1 LSKSLRNTCIGTSTV
16 VIFLAG
22 FYLQFVIINQSQA
35 TIKYTLNLSLSGIGY
50 TNSITLPD
58 NKTQSFHVIN
68 DSHSLTESYQKEI
81 GKWQSK
87 QYNNK
92 TMVLLT
98 DKYLPQFQKL
108 VSRAQAL
115 QPSTIKYL
123 QAKELYIKS
132 LQSEIGSYMHFRNFL
147 ATGSKTE
154 DNIST
159 QLLSNALKY
168 EINSFTAFNNRTV
181 TDTGNNNSY
190 GNGTF
195 LPHEREKKHNYRC
208 ILHLGLL
215 ISFSYTYSMCVK
227 GR

>member
-1 LSKSLRNTCIGTSTV
+1 LRNTCIGTSTV

-35 TIKYTLNLSLSGIGY
+35 IIKDTLNLPLSGIGH
-50 TNSITLPD
+50 TNSSILTH
-58 NKTQSFHVIN
+58 NKTQSFHVGYETLIN

-92 TMVLLT
+92 TMVLVT
-98 DKYLPQFQKL
+98 DKYLLQFQKL
-108 VSRAQAL
+108 ISRAQAL
-115 QPSTIKYL
+115 QPTTIKYL
-123 QAKELYIKS
+123 QAKNFYIKS

-168 EINSFTAFNNRTV
+168 EINSFTALNNRTV

-195 LPHEREKKHNYRC
+195 LPA
-208 ILHLGLL
+208 
-215 ISFSYTYSMCVK
+215 
-227 GR
+227 

>member
-1 LSKSLRNTCIGTSTV
+1 MVLCK
-16 VIFLAG
+16 FP
-22 FYLQFVIINQSQA
+22 
-35 TIKYTLNLSLSGIGY
+35 
-50 TNSITLPD
+50 TNSIILPD
-58 NKTQSFHVIN
+58 NKTQSFHLVYETLIN

-92 TMVLLT
+92 TMVLVT

-115 QPSTIKYL
+115 QPTTIKYL

-195 LPHEREKKHNYRC
+195 LPA
-208 ILHLGLL
+208 
-215 ISFSYTYSMCVK
+215 
-227 GR
+227 